1 MDTYIDDSAVE
12 RVNKLC
18 EKYKETYGKEIDYT
32 IIPRGIT
39 LEKMEKC
46 LELMI
51 NENLSLVVVYT
62 KLYSK

>member
-12 RVNKLC
+12 RVNKLR
-18 EKYKETYGKEIDYT
+18 EKYKETYGKEVEYT
-32 IIPRGIT
+32 IIPKGIT

-51 NENLSLVVVYT
+51 NDNLSLVVAYT
-62 KLYSK
+62 RLYSK

>member
-1 MDTYIDDSAVE
+1 MDTYIDDSAVK

-18 EKYKETYGKEIDYT
+18 EKYKETYGKEVDYT